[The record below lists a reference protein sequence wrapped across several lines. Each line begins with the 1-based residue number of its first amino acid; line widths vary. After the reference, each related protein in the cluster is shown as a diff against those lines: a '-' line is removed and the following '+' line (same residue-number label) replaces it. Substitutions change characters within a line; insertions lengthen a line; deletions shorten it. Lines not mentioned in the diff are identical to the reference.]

1 MAAMTG
7 LALTLLAGYCT
18 PGLAETA
25 PAKAELVTEMDQAPG
40 NIAVTADGTVIVSI
54 HPALHPKTVAVAIK
68 DGKITPFPPGAWSRV
83 LTDDAPEGTPGL
95 HAVLGIRAGQD
106 GMVWMISG
114 GGGQKIKHLYAWDTK
129 AGKLA
134 HDFTYEAG
142 NSAAA
147 ANSFFNDIALAPM
160 HGALFLSDPAG
171 GANAALIAV
180 DMETGEARR
189 LLEGDK
195 SVTPEPIAAYINGK
209 MLGFPAKDGTTTPL
223 RGAVNPIT
231 IDAGEEFVYYAPM
244 SGTAVYRVAVDD
256 LLDESLSPEDLAAKV
271 ERYADKA
278 PSAGITIDNAGNIYV
293 TDIQHA
299 AIGVTSPK
307 DGYRILAQ
315 DDKLLAWPDGLSAGP
330 GGPDGYVYVAANRLY
345 QNFPS
350 HAQDGPPK
358 PPFFISRVKALA
370 PTTTGR

>member
-1 MAAMTG
+1 MGAMTG
-7 LALTLLAGYCT
+7 LALTLLGGYCMA
-18 PGLAETA
+18 AE
-25 PAKAELVTEMDQAPG
+25 PASTKAELVTEMDQAPG
-40 NIAVTADGTVIVSI
+40 NIAVTEDGTVIVSI
-54 HPALHPKTVAVAIK
+54 HPGLHPEMVAVAIK
-68 DGKITPFPPGAWSRV
+68 DGKITPFPPGAWSTV
-83 LTDDAPEGTPGL
+83 LGDDAPTGTPGL

-129 AGKLA
+129 ANRLA
-134 HDFTYEAG
+134 HDFQYEAG
-142 NSAAA
+142 KSAAA
-147 ANSFFNDIALAPM
+147 ADSFFNDIALAPR

-180 DMETGEARR
+180 DMETGQARR

-209 MLGFPAKDGTTTPL
+209 MLGFPGKDGTTTPL

-231 IDAGEEFVYYAPM
+231 IDPGEEFVYYAPM

-256 LLDESLSPEDLAAKV
+256 LLDESLSPEELAAKV

-278 PSAGITIDNAGNIYV
+278 PSAGITIDNAGNVYV

-315 DDKLLAWPDGLSAGP
+315 DDRLLAWPDGLSAGP
-330 GGPDGYVYVAANRLY
+330 DGYIYVAANRLY

-350 HAQDGPPK
+350 HAQDGPPR